1 MTAPP
6 ASLRSDAR
14 VIGLVGTGHF
24 CSHFYMLVLPPLFPL
39 IKAEYDISYT
49 ALGAVMTAFAVASG
63 SAQLPVGFLVDRI
76 GARAPLIVGLTLLG
90 GAIALMGLTTS
101 YPALVLLALAAG
113 LGNSVF
119 HPADYSILSAGVAPS
134 RLGRAYS
141 IHTFSGMAGWACAPP
156 LMVFLTTLWDWRTAL
171 VIVGCLGL
179 AVALV
184 LLVQSRHLGEHR
196 TAPAAAATGPATGTS
211 ARETFGLLL
220 SAPILLLFMF
230 FVMIAMTSGG
240 FMAFSVTALVQLHG
254 LELTTA
260 NAALTVYL
268 VAGAVGVLL
277 GGPVADRTD
286 RYDAVAVVGFLAAA
300 GLMALV
306 AALPLPFALLIVAF
320 GLAGLMQGIIWPSRD
335 MLVRSITPPGASG
348 KVFGFVSTGLDVGSA
363 LAPLMFGLI
372 VDGGLPSWVFWFTAL
387 FLLLSMVFAVAAA
400 QVARRG
406 HVAVAAE

>member
-6 ASLRSDAR
+6 TSSRRDAR

-24 CSHFYMLVLPPLFPL
+24 FSHFYMLVLPPLFPL

-49 ALGAVMTAFAVASG
+49 ALGAVIAAFAVASG

-76 GARAPLIVGLTLLG
+76 GARGPLIAGLVLLG

-119 HPADYSILSAGVAPS
+119 HPADYAILSAGITPS

-184 LLVQSRHLGEHR
+184 LLIQSRHLADHR
-196 TAPAAAATGPATGTS
+196 TAPVEPAAAPARGTL
-211 ARETFGLLL
+211 GLLL

-240 FMAFSVTALVQLHG
+240 FQAFSVTALVQLHD

-268 VAGAVGVLL
+268 VAGALGVLL
-277 GGPVADRTD
+277 GGPLADRTE

-300 GLMALV
+300 GLMAVV
-306 AALPLPFALLIVAF
+306 AAVALPFALLIVAF

-348 KVFGFVSTGLDVGSA
+348 KVFGFVSTGLDVGGA

-372 VDGGLPSWVFWFTAL
+372 VDGGLPAWVFWFTAL
-387 FLLLSMVFAVAAA
+387 FLLLSMAFAVAAA

-406 HVAVAAE
+406 SVAVAAE